1 MTVASPVVVVL
12 SWNCWSAVKAK
23 DPVTW
28 RVPVT
33 FTVSQ
38 PSPVP
43 AATKSPETF
52 KHEEV
57 TSQDPTTS
65 PPQVVRLVALLQFV
79 PLEVEPPTWLEVLVD
94 PPEVCPEELELLEH
108 APHSNVSATM
118 PTPFPIFMSAPCCP
132 GRRSKKYGVMVY
144 LKLQRKCTAWGCDD
158 TSLIQ
163 CGRNGLEH
171 RAKAHT

>member
-1 MTVASPVVVVL
+1 MF
-12 SWNCWSAVKAK
+12 
-23 DPVTW
+23 
-28 RVPVT
+28 R
-33 FTVSQ
+33 
-38 PSPVP
+38 
-43 AATKSPETF
+43 
-52 KHEEV
+52 HEDV

-65 PPQVVRLVALLQFV
+65 PPQVVALVALLQV
-79 PLEVEPPTWLEVLVD
+79 PLEVVLVD